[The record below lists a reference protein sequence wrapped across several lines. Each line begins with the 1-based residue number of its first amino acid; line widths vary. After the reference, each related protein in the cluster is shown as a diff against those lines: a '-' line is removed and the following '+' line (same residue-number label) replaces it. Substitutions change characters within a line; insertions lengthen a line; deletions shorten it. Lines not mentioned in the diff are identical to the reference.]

1 MPGGSRLLALLG
13 GSCIANQA
21 FLAPHSSGSSSSG
34 SASSTAAASWRE
46 SAAATTPVARRGEAT
61 ASCISSAAPLP
72 RRSPLAVLPGRSS
85 LLGHRSGCSAAGCGV
100 FVATIAFSRRHKRR
114 WASRLKALPAGIA
127 IVGFGSAAPESVV
140 SNDNLSEIIDTSDEW
155 IVQRTGIRRR
165 HILKPG
171 ESLASLS
178 ALAARRALEDA
189 KMAPEEVELVILA
202 TSTPDD
208 LFGSAPTVASQIG
221 ATNAVAFDLTA
232 ACSGF
237 VFALSTAAQYV
248 RTGAV
253 KSAVVVG
260 ADCLSR
266 FVDWEDRGTC
276 ILFGDGAGAVAVRA
290 VEPEKDALIGFDL
303 GSDGR
308 GACHLGLP
316 FDVEPVS
323 LGAGASGGSAS
334 VKKLGMNG
342 KEVFRFATSRV
353 PEVLRRLLDRHDVSS
368 DEVDWLL
375 LHQANRR
382 IMDSAAKKLGI
393 AKEKI
398 ICNLDE
404 YGNTSAA
411 SIPLALHEA
420 IQSGQVKP
428 GQLIACCGF
437 GAGLSWGGMLLRL

>member
-1 MPGGSRLLALLG
+1 M
-13 GSCIANQA
+13 
-21 FLAPHSSGSSSSG
+21 
-34 SASSTAAASWRE
+34 
-46 SAAATTPVARRGEAT
+46 
-61 ASCISSAAPLP
+61 
-72 RRSPLAVLPGRSS
+72 
-85 LLGHRSGCSAAGCGV
+85 
-100 FVATIAFSRRHKRR
+100 
-114 WASRLKALPAGIA
+114 ASRLKALPAGMA
-127 IVGFGSAAPESVV
+127 VVGFGSAAPDSVV
-140 SNDNLSEIIDTSDEW
+140 SNDNLSEIMDTSDEW
-155 IVQRTGIRRR
+155 IVQRTGIRNR

-171 ESLASLS
+171 ETLASLS
-178 ALAARRALEDA
+178 ALAAQRALEDA
-189 KMAPEEVELVILA
+189 KMAPEDVELVILA

-208 LFGSAPTVASQIG
+208 LFGSGPTVASQIG

-266 FVDWEDRGTC
+266 FVDWNDRGTC
-276 ILFGDGAGAVAVRA
+276 ILFGDGAGAVVVRA
-290 VEPEKDALIGFDL
+290 CEPEKDALIGFDL

-316 FDVEPVS
+316 FDVDPVP
-323 LGAGASGGSAS
+323 LGAGATGGSAS
-334 VKKLGMNG
+334 MKKLGMNG

-353 PEVLRRLLDRHDVSS
+353 PEVLGRLLARHEVSP

-382 IMDSAAKKLGI
+382 IMDSAAKRLKI
-393 AKEKI
+393 DKEKI

-420 IQSGQVKP
+420 IQSGQVKR